1 MLHLRPQP
9 DRIELK
15 HLLQFMKFQ
24 KIPRNVWML
33 GFVSLLTDISTDMI
47 YSLLPLF
54 LVSTLGASV
63 WTVGL
68 IEGVAEATASVAK
81 IFSGA
86 LSDYLGRRK
95 SLAVLGYGLSTLV
108 KPLFALAASPAW
120 VLIARFGDR
129 VGKGIRAAP
138 RDALVADAT
147 LPQMR
152 GAAYGLRQSLDT
164 IGAFLGP
171 LLAFALMT
179 ISGKNFRLVFALA
192 LIPGILAVGLLVAGV
207 QESRTN
213 TKRIKVNPL
222 RLTSLRNMGQAYWML
237 VAVALLFNL
246 GNSSEAFLLLQ
257 AQQTGIAT
265 SLIPLT
271 LVIMNIA
278 YSLSAY
284 PMGLLSDRIGRRG
297 LLMSGFSLYALVYL
311 GFAFVQASWQV
322 WGLFAFYGL
331 YLGISQ
337 GVLRALVADKVA
349 AEVRGTAFG
358 FINLATA
365 IALLPA
371 SLLAGFLWQRLGSE
385 ATFLAGS
392 IFAVAATLLLALS
405 YRNERTFKF

>member
-1 MLHLRPQP
+1 
-9 DRIELK
+9 
-15 HLLQFMKFQ
+15 
-24 KIPRNVWML
+24 ML

-68 IEGVAEATASVAK
+68 IEGVAEATASVSK

-86 LSDYLGRRK
+86 LSDYLGQRK

-108 KPLFALAASPAW
+108 KPLFALAASPTW
-120 VLIARFGDR
+120 VFLARFGDR
-129 VGKGIRAAP
+129 VGKGIRVAP
-138 RDALVADAT
+138 RDALVADVT

-171 LLAFALMT
+171 LLAFALMA

-192 LIPGILAVGLLVAGV
+192 VIPGIFAVVLLVVGV
-207 QESRTN
+207 RESKIS
-213 TKRIKVNPL
+213 TKLLKLNPL
-222 RLTSLRNMGQAYWML
+222 RWQNLQNMGQAYWML

-257 AQQTGIAT
+257 AQRIGIAT
-265 SLIPLT
+265 PLIPLT
-271 LVIMNIA
+271 LVVMNTA

-284 PMGLLSDRIGRRG
+284 PLGVLSDRIGRMG
-297 LLMSGFSLYALVYL
+297 LLISGFSLYAFVYL

-331 YLGISQ
+331 YLGMSQ
-337 GVLRALVADKVA
+337 GVLLALVADKIA
-349 AEVRGTAFG
+349 PQLRGTAFG
-358 FINLATA
+358 FINLATG

-371 SLLAGFLWQRLGSE
+371 SILAGFLWQRFGAE
-385 ATFLAGS
+385 ATFIAGS
-392 IFAVAATLLLALS
+392 IFAVAATVLLLATALKKQ
-405 YRNERTFKF
+405 RKF